1 MLLRVQPG
9 PSSRPAS
16 PEGWELGGRRSG
28 ASEGQRARTGALSG
42 GARPHV
48 GGLIRSG
55 AAPGQFLKHQDQTL
69 RPLGTL
75 SRGRGRGGGGQG
87 RQPMVQ
93 GLSLQAQ
100 LSSHTTVPVH
110 LGPSSERPFAPSLSH
125 DLELWAQRSC
135 TSAVGP
141 QQDLGDESREAQVT
155 SSRPGPSSASAT
167 HSLICKAAG
176 DKTHLSGLGSR

>member
-1 MLLRVQPG
+1 MGAWRKEVWSLQGTACPDR
-9 PSSRPAS
+9 S
-16 PEGWELGGRRSG
+16 PEGRGSAPGR
-28 ASEGQRARTGALSG
+28 
-42 GARPHV
+42 
-48 GGLIRSG
+48 GLIRSG

-69 RPLGTL
+69 RPPGTL

-93 GLSLQAQ
+93 GLSLRAQ

-110 LGPSSERPFAPSLSH
+110 LGPSLERPFAPSLSH

-141 QQDLGDESREAQVT
+141 QQDLGDKSWEAQVT
-155 SSRPGPSSASAT
+155 SSRTGPSWASVP
-167 HSLICKAAG
+167 HSLVHKTAG
-176 DKTHLSGLGSR
+176 NKTYLSGLGSR